1 MGRKQSMTD
10 TLPPQSNP
18 YVGPR
23 AFQRGEVLYGRDQ
36 EVMELLDLLIAER
49 IVLLYSVSGAGKTS
63 LIQAALLPQL
73 EREGFKILPPMRVS
87 LDPCEEADQSTE
99 PATIQTTDSATNRYI
114 LSLLLSLDEAL
125 PEDQQRSTAELS
137 ALTLDEYL
145 ECCYSGAEG
154 PEGIVLVFDQF
165 EEILTVDPTDR
176 EAKAQFFAQVGAA
189 LRDRKRWALF
199 AMREEFLAGLDP
211 YLRPVPTRLS
221 TTYRLELLGM
231 NASKKAMLEPA
242 RAVSVEFTAAAAD
255 KLVDDLRTL
264 RVQQPDGSMTVT
276 LGDHVEPVQL
286 QVVCRRL
293 WDRLPAGATQIVE
306 ADVESVGDVDQ
317 ALRAYYADRVAA
329 IAAESG
335 VPERAIR
342 DWCDQQL
349 ITEQG
354 IRGQVLQGHE
364 ESQGLD
370 NQAIWPLVDAH
381 LVRAESRRGATWFE
395 LAHDRLIE
403 PVRADNADW
412 REAHLHPLQRQAAL
426 WEEAGHPAGLL
437 LRGETLAE
445 AEAWAKSHQEE
456 LASVDREFLE
466 ACQEARAL
474 AERERRQSRR
484 IRWLAV
490 GATLFSI
497 MAIVLAIVAGL
508 QTRAAQTS
516 AEAAAMAQSTA
527 EGRLYVAQTAEAL
540 AAQER
545 EKALSAANSEAEAR
559 QLAQGLQA
567 TLAVNLDILLALQT
581 SAAPAATPTT
591 VGTPDAT
598 SPPTSRETAQ
608 AMGGQATLQAIGTQV
623 AGVQATSTAA
633 AAAAAPVTPTS
644 AAAVAATPTPAFLA
658 NNLEGF
664 GRNQGQNGWK
674 YLVEQGRKSGQWQEM
689 RFGEF
694 EGQPCWLSVTGED
707 YVRICADGELHPGV
721 TTRVAYEWHPS
732 VDRNVDI
739 HLDAHMVDADC
750 GGDGVE
756 IEAFTVSENTGA
768 IQRLGQFGVPAG
780 SQDGITENL
789 QTRMAPGILL
799 YVTVDIYGDSG
810 CDATYLEIEVD

>member
-1 MGRKQSMTD
+1 MSD
-10 TLPPQSNP
+10 TLQPRSNP

-23 AFQRGEVLYGRDQ
+23 AFQRGEVLYGRDR

-49 IVLLYSVSGAGKTS
+49 IVLVYSVSGAGKTS

-73 EREGFKILPPMRVS
+73 EREGFEILPPMRVS
-87 LDPCEEADQSTE
+87 LDPCEAADRSTG
-99 PATIQTTDSATNRYI
+99 PATIQATDPTTNRYI

-125 PEDQQRSTAELS
+125 PEDQQSSVAELS

-145 ECCYSGAEG
+145 ECCYSGSDG
-154 PEGIVLVFDQF
+154 PEGIVLIFDQF

-176 EAKAQFFAQVGAA
+176 EAKAEFFAQVGAA

-221 TTYRLELLGM
+221 TTYRLELLGTK
-231 NASKKAMLEPA
+231 ASKKAMLEPA
-242 RAVSVEFTAAAAD
+242 RAAGVEFTAAAAD
-255 KLVDDLRTL
+255 KLVDDLRTV
-264 RVQQPDGSMTVT
+264 RVQQPDGSTIVS

-293 WDRLPAGATQIVE
+293 WDRLPADATQIVE
-306 ADVESVGDVDQ
+306 ADVESVGDVDT
-317 ALRAYYADRVAA
+317 ALRGYYADRVAA
-329 IAAESG
+329 IGAESG

-342 DWCDQQL
+342 DWCDQHL

-354 IRGQVLQGHE
+354 IRGQVLQGRD

-370 NQAIWPLVDAH
+370 NRAIWPMVNAH
-381 LVRAESRRGATWFE
+381 LVRAEKRRGATWFE

-426 WEEAGHPAGLL
+426 WEEAGHPGGLL
-437 LRGETLAE
+437 LRGETLVEAESWAE
-445 AEAWAKSHQEE
+445 AHRGE
-456 LASVDREFLE
+456 LTSVDREFLE

-490 GATLFSI
+490 GATIFSI
-497 MAIVLAIVAGL
+497 IAIVLAIVAGL

-540 AAQER
+540 AAQEQ
-545 EKALSAANSEAEAR
+545 EKALSAAASEAEAR

-581 SAAPAATPTT
+581 SVVPTPTPTTTGLPVATLPTSVGTPAATL
-591 VGTPDAT
+591 
-598 SPPTSRETAQ
+598 PPTPAPTDA
-608 AMGGQATLQAIGTQV
+608 AVAGLATLQAIQTQV

-633 AAAAAPVTPTS
+633 AV
-644 AAAVAATPTPAFLA
+644 AAAVTPTPAFLA
-658 NNLEGF
+658 NNIQDF
-664 GRNQGQNGWK
+664 GRNQGRNGWK
-674 YLVEQGRKSGQWQEM
+674 YLVEQGRQSGQWQEM
-689 RFGEF
+689 KFGEF

-721 TTRVAYEWHPS
+721 TTRVAYEWRPS
-732 VDRNVDI
+732 VERDVGI
-739 HLDAHMVDADC
+739 HLDAHMVDPAC

-756 IEAFTVSENTGA
+756 IEAFTVNERTGA
-768 IQRLGQFGVPAG
+768 IQRLGEFGVPAG
-780 SQDGITENL
+780 NQTGITENL
-789 QTRMAPGILL
+789 QTRVAPGILL
-799 YVTVDIYGDSG
+799 YVTADIYGDSG
-810 CDATYLEIEVD
+810 CDATYLEVEVD